1 MKKTA
6 YKTGKGSGFRS
17 YFHGNRLTNGCS
29 VRLVKRAKP
38 AAVSK
43 LSTGKEE
50 EPNGG

>member
-1 MKKTA
+1 MKKTMFR
-6 YKTGKGSGFRS
+6 TGKGSGFRG

-29 VRLVKRAKP
+29 VRLMKQAKP

-43 LSTGKEE
+43 MSTGEEE

>member
-29 VRLVKRAKP
+29 VRRMKQAKP

-43 LSTGKEE
+43 MSTGE
-50 EPNGG
+50 GGELHD

>member
-29 VRLVKRAKP
+29 VRRVKRAKP
-38 AAVSK
+38 VAVSK
-43 LSTGKEE
+43 LSTGKEG
-50 EPNGG
+50 EPHD